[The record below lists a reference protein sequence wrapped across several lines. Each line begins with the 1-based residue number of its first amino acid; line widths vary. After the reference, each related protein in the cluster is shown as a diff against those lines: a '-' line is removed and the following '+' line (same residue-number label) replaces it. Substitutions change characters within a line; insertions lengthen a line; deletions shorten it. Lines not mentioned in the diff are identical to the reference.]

1 MMSRGFHLRASK
13 EEKVA
18 MSIGKLISDFSLD
31 LEAVGKY
38 LATSNS
44 YVVYA
49 RVLEILEATE
59 YNKQVAEYREIGK
72 YYANDIFK

>member
-1 MMSRGFHLRASK
+1 MTRGFHLRASK

-18 MSIGKLISDFSLD
+18 LTIGKLLSDYSLD

-49 RVLEILEATE
+49 RALEVLEATE

-72 YYANDIFK
+72 YYGNDIFK